1 MKFALALQKAGACD
15 TLRSMNIFRTALLAL
30 ACATQV
36 ATAQFGMDFGFGG
49 GDQQALV
56 TTTAQASVTGY
67 KPGEAFYVS
76 LKASAESPWHTYF
89 RNPATMGMP
98 IEAALQAP
106 EGYQVEGPY
115 WQPPHR
121 IEDSVGV
128 AYAYTDAVAVWKI
141 TPPANA
147 TGEAA
152 FTITTTA
159 QACKEGQCSTPE
171 TSTTSITVA
180 AGDGTTASQWN
191 ATEKTVEVLGDTP
204 LAVTASQ
211 SKDAVQ
217 LHFTCDDELKNV
229 YFFSEDNSIDP
240 TVAQPLTRD
249 GNNYTLTLP
258 RNKGTNDMYPLV
270 YADTAG
276 KPLATI
282 KGILTYDG
290 KHTGI
295 DQAPGKESVSGLPA
309 GFGGIILYL
318 FLGGLILNLMPCVF
332 PVIGLKIMSFV
343 ELGGG
348 SRTKVVLHSLAFV
361 LGILISFW
369 LLGIMLIALSNA
381 ATLATTPWNEWLQT
395 LWQDAGSES
404 RKWAVWMQ
412 NPWVIYAITLLLTV
426 VGLSMYGVFEIGVGA
441 TGAGQK
447 LQSKGG
453 LTGSFFQGLFITIV
467 ATPCSAPFLGA
478 AMPAAMALPGVWM
491 VIALTFMALGLAFPY
506 IVLGLFPSLVSK
518 LPRPGAWMESLR
530 QGLSFCLFLAAAW
543 LLSVYLSFMPEED
556 PLAVMFVL
564 TSLVIF
570 CAAFWVYGR
579 WCPMYRSRKSRIMGL
594 IVALLLAVGGI
605 WGGMPSTGKS
615 DTTDAPPEW
624 QNWTPEAMQEALANG
639 NPVYVDFTAKWCAT
653 CQYNKMTAYSEE
665 VYAEMKRAG
674 VVLMRADATEKN
686 ADIESEMQK
695 LGRTSVPVNVLYTP
709 KDAPAITPELL
720 TPGVLLDFLTPKLT
734 SYTADTVEEH
744 EEEGEL
750 DEEAAADAEV
760 EEAEPETEE
769 EAE

>member
-1 MKFALALQKAGACD
+1 
-15 TLRSMNIFRTALLAL
+15 MNIFRTVLLAL

-49 GDQQALV
+49 DQKSLV
-56 TTTAQASVTGY
+56 TTSAQASVTSY

-98 IEAALQAP
+98 LEASLQAP

-128 AYAYTDAVAVWKI
+128 AYAYTDAIAVWKV
-141 TPPANA
+141 TPAPSVSGDAH
-147 TGEAA
+147 
-152 FTITTTA
+152 FTISANA
-159 QACKEGQCSTPE
+159 QACKEGQCSNPE
-171 TSTTSITVA
+171 MSTTTITIP
-180 AGDGTTASQWN
+180 AGDGAAAPHWN
-191 ATEKTVEVLGDTP
+191 ATEKTVEVLGNQALEVSATQ
-204 LAVTASQ
+204 TAE
-211 SKDAVQ
+211 AVQ
-217 LHFTCDDELKNV
+217 LHFAWDGELNNV
-229 YFFSEDNSIDP
+229 YFYSEDNCIDP
-240 TVAQPLTRD
+240 TVVQTLTRE

-258 RNKGTNDMYPLV
+258 RNKGNNDMYPP
-270 YADTAG
+270 ADEESVG
-276 KPLATI
+276 KPLPVI
-282 KGILTYDG
+282 KGILTFDG
-290 KHTGI
+290 MHTSV
-295 DQAPGKESVSGLPA
+295 DTAPQRPSVSGVPA

-348 SRTKVVLHSLAFV
+348 SRAKVVMHSLAFV

-369 LLGIMLIALSNA
+369 VLGILLIALSNA
-381 ATLATTPWNEWLQT
+381 ANLATTPWNEWLQT
-395 LWQDAGSES
+395 LWQDAGSET

-426 VGLSMYGVFEIGVGA
+426 VGLSMYGVFEIGVSA
-441 TGAGQK
+441 TGAGQN
-447 LQSKGG
+447 LQNRGG
-453 LTGSFFQGLFITIV
+453 FTGSFFQGLFITVV

-491 VIALTFMALGLAFPY
+491 LIALTFMALGLAAPY
-506 IVLGLFPSLVSK
+506 IVLGFFPSLVSK

-543 LLSVYLSFMPEED
+543 LLAVYLSFMPEED
-556 PLAVMFVL
+556 PLAVTIVL
-564 TSLVIF
+564 TSLVVF

-579 WCPMYRSRKSRIMGL
+579 WCPMYRSRKSRITGL
-594 IVALLLAVGGI
+594 AIAILLAIAGI
-605 WGGMPSTGKS
+605 WGGMPSTQQSG
-615 DTTDAPPEW
+615 DADAAPEW
-624 QNWTPEAMQEALANG
+624 QTWTPAAMQEALEEG
-639 NPVYVDFTAKWCAT
+639 HPVFVDFTAKWCAT
-653 CQYNKMTAYSEE
+653 CQYNKMTAYSSD
-665 VYAEMKRAG
+665 VYTEIKRAG

-686 ADIESEMQK
+686 ADIEAEMQK

-709 KDAPAITPELL
+709 KETPAITPELL
-720 TPGVLLDFLTPKLT
+720 TPGVLLDFLRPRLVNF
-734 SYTADTVEEH
+734 SAAAEDNEEH
-744 EEEGEL
+744 EEEGSL
-750 DEEAAADAEV
+750 DDDAAADAEV
-760 EEAEPETEE
+760 EDSAPETEE
-769 EAE
+769 SAE